1 MSEKVILSVDDGIA
15 LVELNRPEKCNA
27 LDYEL
32 FKALVDVQKRIADM
46 REVRAVV
53 LTGRGKDFCSGI
65 DIKSMFRS
73 PSIAMRLLFKVLPWS
88 ANRAQRVSTG
98 WRDLPVPVIAAIQGR
113 CWGGGMQIA
122 LGADF
127 RIANRDASLAVME
140 GRWGLIPDM
149 GGTLALR
156 EQLPQDQALLLSMMA
171 EPVTAEEARS
181 LNLVTEL
188 AEDARERSLQLA
200 RALCERS
207 PNALAEVK
215 RLYKRRGFGSNGAVL
230 FGETWGQIRAMLS
243 KNQRIAVARQQGK
256 ERNYLPR

>member
-1 MSEKVILSVDDGIA
+1 MSEKVILSVLDGIA
-15 LVELNRPEKCNA
+15 LVEMNRPDKCNA

-32 FKALVDVQKRIADM
+32 FKALVDVQKRIAGM
-46 REVRAVV
+46 REIRAVI

-65 DIKSMFRS
+65 DIKSMFTS
-73 PSIAMRLLFKVLPWS
+73 PSIAMKLLFKLWPWQ

-98 WRDLPVPVIAAIQGR
+98 WRDLPVPVIASIQGR

-127 RIANRDASLAVME
+127 RIAESDATLAVME

-156 EQLPQDQALLLSMMA
+156 EQMPQDQALMLSMLA
-171 EPVTAEEARS
+171 EPVSAEEALRV
-181 LNLVTEL
+181 NLVTEVVDDAMARSQEL
-188 AEDARERSLQLA
+188 ATALA
-200 RALCERS
+200 QRS

-215 RLYKRRGFGSNGAVL
+215 RLYKTRAFGSNGSVL
-230 FGETWGQIRAMLS
+230 LGETLGQIKAMFS